1 MWIVDDLFSHSI
13 EPHDEEEVIDSDYE
27 GDVSE
32 VLEENKNCED
42 SSNKMSWVLQKV
54 LENLGVAVGT
64 LKV

>member
-1 MWIVDDLFSHSI
+1 M
-13 EPHDEEEVIDSDYE
+13 IDSDYE